1 MVRDLLVRDARE
13 AVLGVCIGFF
23 KHDARDAAAQR
34 VEEIILN
41 VIEHLLYIARRSA
54 AQKLLHDRG
63 LGTKRTQRNDVDIGK
78 HGITARLQDGHC
90 VARLCAVERVEH
102 AAAAADDR
110 QQCNLAAGIR
120 RDKHTQSAGE
130 HEEKS
135 VSLRHGKHHIVP
147 RAV

>member
-78 HGITARLQDGHC
+78 HGITARLQDGHS
-90 VARLCAVERVEH
+90 VERVEH

-110 QQCNLAAGIR
+110 QQRDLAAGIR